1 MANQGTGIAVIV
13 VGAAAAAGLA
23 YAYEKGYL
31 TIPPVTTTKVADIS
45 IHASATQGA
54 APLTVTFT
62 GMALDAK
69 GSPVQGAQL
78 YMFVNGSQTGSPAT
92 TDASGGYTFSAT
104 FNEAGDYEIDVA
116 DNTANS

>member
-1 MANQGTGIAVIV
+1 LANQGTGIAVIV

-31 TIPPVTTTKVADIS
+31 TIGPAAKVADIS